1 MPLLSII
8 GCELFKNEIAQVLAN
23 DGAIGSLVIVNGN
36 NPDFEKELEG
46 TNARVESVSA
56 DSIPPYLKRSNG
68 FNVIVALQ
76 SASLNSDSCKLNK
89 EIYEKIRFYG
99 KISDGILLLY
109 GQEDDE
115 LENMMSAFRRSR
127 FSLRSVGNCADR
139 SPGKNDFLSDNSSPG
154 GIDYDKETLW
164 IYQKLYADIR
174 AELGVTRPAGIA
186 LKSKN

>member
-8 GCELFKNEIAQVLAN
+8 GCELFKNEIAQVLIN
-23 DGAIGSLVIVNGN
+23 DGAIDSLVIVNGN

-56 DSIPPYLKRSNG
+56 DSIPPSLKRSNG
-68 FNVIVALQ
+68 FNVIIALQ

-115 LENMMSAFRRSR
+115 LENLMSAFRRAG
-127 FSLRSVGNCADR
+127 FSLKSVGNCADI
-139 SPGKNDFLSDNSSPG
+139 SPGMNGPLSDNGSPAG
-154 GIDYDKETLW
+154 RDDDKETLR
-164 IYQKLYADIR
+164 IYQKVYADMR
-174 AELGVTRPAGIA
+174 AELGLADQLA
-186 LKSKN
+186 

>member
-8 GCELFKNEIAQVLAN
+8 GCELFKNEIAQVLVN
-23 DGAIGSLVIVNGN
+23 DGAIDSLVIVNGN
-36 NPDFEKELEG
+36 NPEFEKQLES

-76 SASLNSDSCKLNK
+76 SASLNADSCKLNK

-115 LENMMSAFRRSR
+115 LEDLMSAFRRSR
-127 FSLRSVGNCADR
+127 FSLKSVGNCADR
-139 SPGKNDFLSDNSSPG
+139 PPSKNGSLPDNGSTAG
-154 GIDYDKETLW
+154 RDNDKETLRV
-164 IYQKLYADIR
+164 YQKVYADMR
-174 AELGVTRPAGIA
+174 AELGLVDQLA
-186 LKSKN
+186 

>member
-8 GCELFKNEIAQVLAN
+8 GCELFKNEIAQVLVK
-23 DGAIGSLVIVNGN
+23 DGAIDSLVIVNGN
-36 NPDFEKELEG
+36 NPDFERELEG
-46 TNARVESVSA
+46 ANARVESVSA
-56 DSIPPYLKRSNG
+56 DSIPLDLKRSNG

-115 LENMMSAFRRSR
+115 LEKLMYEFRNSR
-127 FSLRSVGNCADR
+127 FSLKSVGNYADA
-139 SPGKNDFLSDNSSPG
+139 SPGKNDFLPENGGQGRRDDN
-154 GIDYDKETLW
+154 KETLH
-164 IYQKLYADIR
+164 IYQKLYADMR
-174 AELGVTRPAGIA
+174 AELGMIDQLA
-186 LKSKN
+186 